1 MAQITISF
9 SNTAGDIPVYEFTKQ
24 QLQDS
29 TFLEEQLNLS
39 NDKVFVCF
47 QSWKNEPYEF
57 QNCTFIITSSIED
70 AILWY
75 EDYIENINCKN
86 IDFNFFGFKSFEE
99 AFKYCI
105 DLKEGL

>member
-1 MAQITISF
+1 MAKITLSF
-9 SNTAGDIPVYEFTKQ
+9 SNTAGDIPTYQFTKF
-24 QLQDS
+24 QLDNS

-47 QSWKNEPYEF
+47 QSWKNEIYEL
-57 QNCTFIITSSIED
+57 QNHTFLITSSIED

-75 EDYIENINCKN
+75 EDYIENINCNN
-86 IDFNFFGFKSFEE
+86 IDFNFFGFESFEE
-99 AFKYCI
+99 AFEYCM